1 MRLFAGSRKRREKS
15 RSTFY
20 EQKFVSIDTKEFT
33 FYNELVF
40 VVGRERDK
48 APSRLRHFLSCGTKN
63 EEPGKD
69 ENKMKTNLPKD
80 VEIAALLPAYTQE
93 GDVTRILLTNGT
105 ELVYRRT
112 VRSTLTKLARR
123 RCKDVTLLRRWASR
137 YTHRALNNPIAASA
151 DLVLVPVK
159 TRRPRV
165 EGDGTM
171 AHVNVVAISGDT
183 FRQKT
188 KPRGKNPT
196 VIALA
201 GGSKLPVLWSE
212 KTTLAHIREA
222 RHICA
227 ELVREEEEAVLRRLR
242 KEK

>member
-1 MRLFAGSRKRREKS
+1 MEKS
-15 RSTFY
+15 
-20 EQKFVSIDTKEFT
+20 
-33 FYNELVF
+33 
-40 VVGRERDK
+40 
-48 APSRLRHFLSCGTKN
+48 
-63 EEPGKD
+63 
-69 ENKMKTNLPKD
+69 LPKD

-112 VRSTLTKLARR
+112 MRSTLAKLARR

-137 YTHRALNNPIAASA
+137 YTHRTLNNPIAASS

-159 TRRPRV
+159 TRRPRI

-183 FRQKT
+183 FRQRDDD
-188 KPRGKNPT
+188 PRGQNPT
-196 VIALA
+196 VISLT
-201 GGSKLPVLWSE
+201 GGKSLPVLWSE

-227 ELVREEEEAVLRRLR
+227 EMVREEEEAVLRRL
-242 KEK
+242 KHN

>member
-1 MRLFAGSRKRREKS
+1 MEK
-15 RSTFY
+15 T
-20 EQKFVSIDTKEFT
+20 
-33 FYNELVF
+33 
-40 VVGRERDK
+40 
-48 APSRLRHFLSCGTKN
+48 
-63 EEPGKD
+63 
-69 ENKMKTNLPKD
+69 LPKD

-112 VRSTLTKLARR
+112 MRSTLAKLARR

-137 YTHRALNNPIAASA
+137 YTHRTLNNPIAASA

-171 AHVNVVAISGDT
+171 AHINVVAISGDT
-183 FRQKT
+183 FRPNDDV
-188 KPRGKNPT
+188 PRKQNPT
-196 VIALA
+196 VISLT
-201 GGSKLPVLWSE
+201 GGKTLPVLWSE
-212 KTTLAHIREA
+212 KTTLSHIREA

-227 ELVREEEEAVLRRLR
+227 ELVREEEEAVLRRIR
-242 KEK
+242 KK

>member
-1 MRLFAGSRKRREKS
+1 MEK
-15 RSTFY
+15 T
-20 EQKFVSIDTKEFT
+20 
-33 FYNELVF
+33 
-40 VVGRERDK
+40 
-48 APSRLRHFLSCGTKN
+48 
-63 EEPGKD
+63 
-69 ENKMKTNLPKD
+69 LPKD

-112 VRSTLTKLARR
+112 IRSTLAKLARR

-137 YTHRALNNPIAASA
+137 YTHRALNNPIAASS

-171 AHVNVVAISGDT
+171 AHINVVAISGDT
-183 FRQKT
+183 FRQQDGA
-188 KPRGKNPT
+188 PHAEVAGKKPT
-196 VIALA
+196 VISLT
-201 GGSKLPVLWSE
+201 GGKALPVLWSE
-212 KTTLAHIREA
+212 KTTLSHIREA

-227 ELVREEEEAVLRRLR
+227 ELVREEEEAVLRRIR
-242 KEK
+242 KE

>member
-1 MRLFAGSRKRREKS
+1 MEK
-15 RSTFY
+15 T
-20 EQKFVSIDTKEFT
+20 
-33 FYNELVF
+33 
-40 VVGRERDK
+40 
-48 APSRLRHFLSCGTKN
+48 
-63 EEPGKD
+63 
-69 ENKMKTNLPKD
+69 LPKD

-112 VRSTLTKLARR
+112 MRSTLAKLARR

-137 YTHRALNNPIAASA
+137 YTHRTLNNPIAASA

-171 AHVNVVAISGDT
+171 AHINVVAISGDT
-183 FRQKT
+183 FRPNDDV
-188 KPRGKNPT
+188 PRKQNPT
-196 VIALA
+196 VISLT
-201 GGSKLPVLWSE
+201 GGKTLPVLWSE
-212 KTTLAHIREA
+212 KTTLSHIREA

-227 ELVREEEEAVLRRLR
+227 ELVREEEEAVLRRIR
-242 KEK
+242 KE

>member
-1 MRLFAGSRKRREKS
+1 MEK
-15 RSTFY
+15 T
-20 EQKFVSIDTKEFT
+20 
-33 FYNELVF
+33 
-40 VVGRERDK
+40 
-48 APSRLRHFLSCGTKN
+48 
-63 EEPGKD
+63 
-69 ENKMKTNLPKD
+69 LPKD

-112 VRSTLTKLARR
+112 MRSTLAKLARR

-137 YTHRALNNPIAASA
+137 YTHRTLNNPIAASA

-171 AHVNVVAISGDT
+171 AHINVVAISGDT
-183 FRQKT
+183 FRPNDGV
-188 KPRGKNPT
+188 PRKQNPT
-196 VIALA
+196 VISLT
-201 GGSKLPVLWSE
+201 GGKTLPVLWSE
-212 KTTLAHIREA
+212 KTTLSHIREA

-227 ELVREEEEAVLRRLR
+227 ELVREEEEAVLRRIR
-242 KEK
+242 KE

>member
-1 MRLFAGSRKRREKS
+1 MEK
-15 RSTFY
+15 T
-20 EQKFVSIDTKEFT
+20 
-33 FYNELVF
+33 
-40 VVGRERDK
+40 
-48 APSRLRHFLSCGTKN
+48 
-63 EEPGKD
+63 
-69 ENKMKTNLPKD
+69 LPKY

-112 VRSTLTKLARR
+112 MRSTLAKLARR

-137 YTHRALNNPIAASA
+137 YTHRTLNNPIAASA

-171 AHVNVVAISGDT
+171 AHINVVAISGDT
-183 FRQKT
+183 FRPNDDV
-188 KPRGKNPT
+188 PRKQNPT
-196 VIALA
+196 VISLT
-201 GGSKLPVLWSE
+201 GGKALPVLWSE

-227 ELVREEEEAVLRRLR
+227 ELVREEEEAVLRRIR
-242 KEK
+242 KE

>member
-1 MRLFAGSRKRREKS
+1 MEKS
-15 RSTFY
+15 
-20 EQKFVSIDTKEFT
+20 
-33 FYNELVF
+33 
-40 VVGRERDK
+40 
-48 APSRLRHFLSCGTKN
+48 
-63 EEPGKD
+63 
-69 ENKMKTNLPKD
+69 LPKD
-80 VEIAALLPAYTQE
+80 VEIAALLPAYTNE
-93 GDVTRILLTNGT
+93 GDITRILLTNGT

-112 VRSTLTKLARR
+112 MRSTLAKLARR

-137 YTHRALNNPIAASA
+137 YTHRALNNPIAASS

-171 AHVNVVAISGDT
+171 AHVNVVAISGET
-183 FRQKT
+183 FRQHDGVSRK
-188 KPRGKNPT
+188 KVAGKRFT

-227 ELVREEEEAVLRRLR
+227 ELVREEEEAVLRRL
-242 KEK
+242 KHN

>member
-1 MRLFAGSRKRREKS
+1 MEK
-15 RSTFY
+15 T
-20 EQKFVSIDTKEFT
+20 
-33 FYNELVF
+33 
-40 VVGRERDK
+40 
-48 APSRLRHFLSCGTKN
+48 
-63 EEPGKD
+63 
-69 ENKMKTNLPKD
+69 LPKD

-112 VRSTLTKLARR
+112 MRSTLAKLARR

-137 YTHRALNNPIAASA
+137 YTHRTLNNPIAASS

-171 AHVNVVAISGDT
+171 AHVNVVAISGET
-183 FRQKT
+183 FRQHDGVSRK
-188 KPRGKNPT
+188 KVAGKRST

-201 GGSKLPVLWSE
+201 SGSKLPVLWSE

-227 ELVREEEEAVLRRLR
+227 ELVREEEEAVLRRL
-242 KEK
+242 KHN

>member
-1 MRLFAGSRKRREKS
+1 MF
-15 RSTFY
+15 
-20 EQKFVSIDTKEFT
+20 IKE
-33 FYNELVF
+33 
-40 VVGRERDK
+40 
-48 APSRLRHFLSCGTKN
+48 
-63 EEPGKD
+63 
-69 ENKMKTNLPKD
+69 LPPD
-80 VEIAALLPAYTQE
+80 DAIAALLPEYTPE
-93 GDVTRILLTNGT
+93 GDATRVLCTDGSAFL
-105 ELVYRRT
+105 YPRT
-112 VRSTLTKLARR
+112 LRATLRAVARR

-137 YTHRALNNPIAASA
+137 YTHRALNNPIAASS

-171 AHVNVVAISGDT
+171 AHVNVVAISGET
-183 FRQKT
+183 FRQHDGVSRK
-188 KPRGKNPT
+188 KVVGKRST

-227 ELVREEEEAVLRRLR
+227 ELVREEEEAVLRRL
-242 KEK
+242 KHN

>member
-1 MRLFAGSRKRREKS
+1 MEK
-15 RSTFY
+15 T
-20 EQKFVSIDTKEFT
+20 
-33 FYNELVF
+33 
-40 VVGRERDK
+40 
-48 APSRLRHFLSCGTKN
+48 
-63 EEPGKD
+63 
-69 ENKMKTNLPKD
+69 LPKD

-112 VRSTLTKLARR
+112 IRSTLAKLARR

-137 YTHRALNNPIAASA
+137 YTHRTLNNPIAASA

-171 AHVNVVAISGDT
+171 AHINVVAISGDT
-183 FRQKT
+183 FRQHDGVLRKQT
-188 KPRGKNPT
+188 PT
-196 VIALA
+196 VISLT
-201 GGSKLPVLWSE
+201 GGKALPVLWSE
-212 KTTLAHIREA
+212 KTTLSHIREA

-227 ELVREEEEAVLRRLR
+227 ELVREEEEAVLRRIR
-242 KEK
+242 KE

>member
-1 MRLFAGSRKRREKS
+1 MEK
-15 RSTFY
+15 T
-20 EQKFVSIDTKEFT
+20 
-33 FYNELVF
+33 
-40 VVGRERDK
+40 
-48 APSRLRHFLSCGTKN
+48 
-63 EEPGKD
+63 
-69 ENKMKTNLPKD
+69 LPKD

-112 VRSTLTKLARR
+112 MRSTLAKLARR

-137 YTHRALNNPIAASA
+137 YTHRTLNNPIAASA

-171 AHVNVVAISGDT
+171 AHINVVAISGDT
-183 FRQKT
+183 FRQNDGV
-188 KPRGKNPT
+188 PRKQTPT
-196 VIALA
+196 VISLA
-201 GGSKLPVLWSE
+201 GGKALPVLWSE
-212 KTTLAHIREA
+212 KTTLSHIREA

-227 ELVREEEEAVLRRLR
+227 ELVREEEEAVLRRIR
-242 KEK
+242 KE

>member
-1 MRLFAGSRKRREKS
+1 MEKS
-15 RSTFY
+15 
-20 EQKFVSIDTKEFT
+20 
-33 FYNELVF
+33 
-40 VVGRERDK
+40 
-48 APSRLRHFLSCGTKN
+48 
-63 EEPGKD
+63 
-69 ENKMKTNLPKD
+69 LPKD
-80 VEIAALLPAYTQE
+80 VEIAALLPAYTQD

-112 VRSTLTKLARR
+112 IRSTLAKLARR

-165 EGDGTM
+165 DGDGTM

-183 FRQKT
+183 FRQRAADS
-188 KPRGKNPT
+188 RGKNPT
-196 VIALA
+196 VISLT
-201 GGSKLPVLWSE
+201 GGRALPVLWSE

-227 ELVREEEEAVLRRLR
+227 ELVREEEEAVLRRI
-242 KEK
+242 KGKG

>member
-1 MRLFAGSRKRREKS
+1 MEKS
-15 RSTFY
+15 
-20 EQKFVSIDTKEFT
+20 
-33 FYNELVF
+33 
-40 VVGRERDK
+40 
-48 APSRLRHFLSCGTKN
+48 
-63 EEPGKD
+63 
-69 ENKMKTNLPKD
+69 LPKD
-80 VEIAALLPAYTQE
+80 VEIAALLPAYTNE
-93 GDVTRILLTNGT
+93 GDITRILLTNGT

-112 VRSTLTKLARR
+112 MRSTLAKLARR

-137 YTHRALNNPIAASA
+137 YTHRALNNPIAASS

-171 AHVNVVAISGDT
+171 AHVNVVAISGET
-183 FRQKT
+183 FRQHDDVSRK
-188 KPRGKNPT
+188 KVAGKRST

-227 ELVREEEEAVLRRLR
+227 ELVREEEEAVLRRL
-242 KEK
+242 KHN

>member
-1 MRLFAGSRKRREKS
+1 MEKS
-15 RSTFY
+15 
-20 EQKFVSIDTKEFT
+20 
-33 FYNELVF
+33 
-40 VVGRERDK
+40 
-48 APSRLRHFLSCGTKN
+48 
-63 EEPGKD
+63 
-69 ENKMKTNLPKD
+69 LPND

-112 VRSTLTKLARR
+112 IRSTLAKLARR

-137 YTHRALNNPIAASA
+137 YTRRSLNNPIAASS

-171 AHVNVVAISGDT
+171 AHVNVVAISGET
-183 FRQKT
+183 FRQHDDASRAKVV
-188 KPRGKNPT
+188 GKRST

-227 ELVREEEEAVLRRLR
+227 ELVREEEEAVLRRL
-242 KEK
+242 KQ